1 MTTIK
6 NGDLPINPLVSAV
19 GHPFHASHIAFDN
32 TPLTSGLSKREAFA
46 MAAMQG
52 LIANSALR
60 GSTEECSKSAVDY
73 ADSLLKEL
81 AK

>member
-1 MTTIK
+1 MPDIK
-6 NGDLPINPLVSAV
+6 NGDMPANPLRGANNC
-19 GHPFHASHIAFDN
+19 IFDRADVDFFDRI
-32 TPLTSGLSKREAFA
+32 TIGLTKREAFA

>member
-1 MTTIK
+1 MN
-6 NGDLPINPLVSAV
+6 NGDMP
-19 GHPFHASHIAFDN
+19 ASPTTGLCEQCCTTHNSKQDYQG
-32 TPLTSGLSKREAFA
+32 LTKREAFA